1 MKHNTLMKLFA
12 IGMGM
17 ATLYGCGGDPAFSVN
32 TLQLGNGI
40 GDNFTA
46 STLEINDGA
55 VTGTSDIDV
64 HVVDD
69 DGLLSNEPITVTF
82 TSACI
87 VTGDSTVTP
96 ASVQNTNGIISTT
109 YTNISCTSDDDVV
122 ATTNTSPLLTATGV
136 VQATTGTTTVITQD
150 ELAIGSFSS
159 GTFTAGSLS
168 ASATTL
174 QPGGSTLITV
184 DIVDNQNQFSSE
196 PMDITFSSPCVA
208 FGFAGFDQST
218 VSNTNGSITVQFTDN
233 NSGCAATTVLAS
245 ATLTDPNTT
254 KTLAVG
260 GTVATV
266 GLTISATAPAPAG
279 TLSIGNGIGS
289 GFDNGTLNIQ
299 SQSLLTGGSTLITA
313 NIVDENSLLD
323 TTNSNTVNFQ
333 ILCDNL
339 GTYTLSDTSVTNST
353 GVFSTTFTDVS
364 CNGTVNI
371 AAYATLNG
379 ETKIASDSL
388 SIGTASPTE
397 EVYSIGELTGGGF
410 VAGQMNLSS
419 TSLNAGE
426 SSLITV
432 HVADS
437 AGNLYTSADTDVIFN
452 STCVGQG
459 TATID
464 VGDGT
469 SSTST
474 TTTGTATATYQAT
487 GCIGGDTVTATA
499 SGLNG
504 TTTASGTITVV
515 AAAFNTIEFVSATP
529 TQIGIQGMG
538 LNETTNVKFK
548 LVDESNGPVE
558 GQTVNFTLSNSAGG
572 ITLTNASAVSGADGE
587 VTAVVQ
593 SGKVQ
598 ANFVVT
604 ASTVV
609 GATTYVAS
617 SNTISVQ
624 DAIPAQNGLSLV
636 ASSLNP
642 EGYNKVATVAIT
654 AYVNDRNNNPVPDG
668 NRVNFLAEC
677 GNIGGSCETTSGS
690 CSVDW
695 VTTPIN
701 CTAYNDAT
709 DLGKVSIM
717 AYIDGEESFLDADAN
732 GEFGAGDTVLTNN
745 DEAYMDFDNSGG
757 FNGANDAYQDFN
769 GNGSHDNAA
778 ALGTGFNGALCV
790 SNCGTTD
797 RVHVY
802 KSTTLIAS
810 ASGAAVTFS
819 VGSVAATASTTTNFT
834 FTVKDSNGNI
844 MPAGTK
850 INISAST
857 GQIATSASYVVNNGN
872 PISAGEITTATTY
885 SSTFISGTAGDA
897 GLITLKV
904 EAPSGTTSYYY
915 LSIQ

>member
-12 IGMGM
+12 IGTTM
-17 ATLYGCGGDPAFSVN
+17 ATMYGCGGDPAFSVN

-40 GDNFTA
+40 GDNFNA
-46 STLEINDGA
+46 STLEINDGT
-55 VTGTSDIDV
+55 VTGTSDIGV
-64 HVVDD
+64 YVVDK
-69 DGLLSNEPITVTF
+69 DGLLSSEPVTVTF

-87 VTGDSTVTP
+87 VTGDATVSP
-96 ASVQNTNGIISTT
+96 ASVVNSNGIISTT
-109 YTNISCTSDDDVV
+109 YTNISCTGDDDVV
-122 ATTNTSPLLTATGV
+122 ATTNTTPLLTATGV
-136 VQATTGTTTVITQD
+136 VTPTTAPVTVITQD

-168 ASATTL
+168 ASATTI

-196 PMDITFSSPCVA
+196 PMDITFTSPCVA
-208 FGFAGFDQST
+208 FGYAGFDQST

-233 NSGCAATTVLAS
+233 NSGCSATTVLAS

-266 GLTISATAPAPAG
+266 ALTISTTAPAPAG

-289 GFDNGTLNIQ
+289 AFDNGRLNIQ
-299 SQSLLTGGSTLITA
+299 SPNLTTGGSSLLTV
-313 NIVDENSLLD
+313 NIVDENGLLD

-333 ILCDNL
+333 VQCDNL
-339 GTYTLSDTSVTNST
+339 GAYTLSAASVTNST

-379 ETKIASDSL
+379 ETKIASDAL
-388 SIGTASPTE
+388 SIGTTTITE
-397 EVYSIGELTGGGF
+397 TYSIGELTGGGF

-432 HVADS
+432 HVTDS
-437 AGNLYTSADTDVIFN
+437 AGNLYTTADTAVVFN

-459 TATID
+459 TATVD

-469 SSTST
+469 SSTT
-474 TTTGTATATYQAT
+474 TGTTGTATATYQAT
-487 GCIGGDTVTATA
+487 GCIGNDTVTATA
-499 SGLNG
+499 SSLNG
-504 TTTASGTITVV
+504 TTTASGTITVA

-529 TQIGIQGMG
+529 TQVGIQGMG
-538 LNETTNVKFK
+538 LNETTNVTFK
-548 LVDESNGPVE
+548 LVDESNGPVS

-604 ASTVV
+604 ASTTV
-609 GATTYVAS
+609 GAITYVAS

-642 EGYNKVATVAIT
+642 EGYNKVATVSIT

-677 GNIGGSCETTSGS
+677 GNIGGSCETISGS

-701 CTAYNDAT
+701 CLAYGDNT
-709 DLGKVSIM
+709 NLGKVSIM
-717 AYIDGEESFLDADAN
+717 AYIDGEESFLDADAD
-732 GEFGAGDTVLTNN
+732 GEFETGETVLTNN
-745 DEAYMDFDNSGG
+745 EEAYMDFDNSGA

-769 GNGSHDNAA
+769 GNGAHDSAA
-778 ALGTGFNGALCV
+778 ALGLGFNGALCV

-802 KSTTLIAS
+802 KDTTLIAS
-810 ASGAAVTFS
+810 TSGAVVTFS

-850 INISAST
+850 INLSAST
-857 GQIATSASYVVNNGN
+857 GQIATSAAYTVNNGN
-872 PISAGEITTATTY
+872 PISAGEITAATTY
-885 SSTFISGTAGDA
+885 SSTFISGTTGDS
-897 GLITLKV
+897 GLITVKV
-904 EAPSGTTSYYY
+904 EAPSGTTSFYY

>member
-12 IGMGM
+12 ISTSM

-46 STLEINDGA
+46 SALQIEDGA
-55 VTGTSDIDV
+55 IAGTSDIDV
-64 HVVDD
+64 HLVDD
-69 DGLLSNEPITVTF
+69 DGLLSSEPVTVTF

-87 VTGDSTVTP
+87 VTGDATVTP
-96 ASVQNTNGIISTT
+96 ASVQNSNGIISTT

-136 VQATTGTTTVITQD
+136 VTQTTVGPIVITQD
-150 ELAIGSFSS
+150 ELAIGSFSG
-159 GTFTAGSLS
+159 GTFTAGSLA
-168 ASATTL
+168 ASATTIL
-174 QPGGSTLITV
+174 PGGSTLITV
-184 DIVDNQNQFSSE
+184 DIVDNQNQASSE
-196 PMDITFSSPCVA
+196 PMDIAFTSPCVA
-208 FGFAGFDQST
+208 FGYAGFDQST
-218 VSNTNGSITVQFTDN
+218 VANTNGTITVQFTDN
-233 NSGCAATTVLAS
+233 NSGCLATTVKAE

-254 KTLAVG
+254 KTLALN

-266 GLTISATAPAPAG
+266 ALTVSANAPVTAG

-289 GFDNGTLNIQ
+289 GFDNGKLNIQ
-299 SQSLLTGGSTLITA
+299 SPSLTTGGSSLITV
-313 NIVDENSLLD
+313 NIVDDNNLLD

-333 ILCDNL
+333 IQCDNL
-339 GTYTLSDTSVTNST
+339 GAYTLSAASVTNST

-388 SIGTASPTE
+388 SIGTTSPTE
-397 EVYSIGELTGGGF
+397 TYSIGELTGGGF

-419 TSLNAGE
+419 NSLNAGE
-426 SSLITV
+426 SSQITV

-437 AGNLYTSADTDVIFN
+437 AGNLYTSIDTPVVFN

-464 VGDGT
+464 VGDG
-469 SSTST
+469 SAETST

-487 GCIGGDTVTATA
+487 GCIGNDTVTATA
-499 SGLNG
+499 SSLNG
-504 TTTASGTITVV
+504 TTNASATITVV

-529 TQIGIQGMG
+529 TQVGIQGMG

-558 GQTVNFTLSNSAGG
+558 GQTVNFSLSNSAGG
-572 ITLTNASAVSGADGE
+572 ISLTNASAVSSSNGE

-604 ASTVV
+604 ASTTV

-642 EGYNKVATVAIT
+642 EGYNKVATVSIT

-677 GNIGGSCETTSGS
+677 GNIGGSCETISGS

-701 CTAYNDAT
+701 CTAYSDST
-709 DLGKVSIM
+709 DLGKVSVM

-732 GEFGAGDTVLTNN
+732 GEFGTGDTVLTNN
-745 DEAYMDFDNSGG
+745 EEAYMDYDNSGG

-769 GNGSHDNAA
+769 GNGTHDNAT
-778 ALGTGFNGALCV
+778 ALGLGFNGALCV

-802 KSTTLIAS
+802 KNTTLIAS
-810 ASGAAVTFS
+810 ASSSAVVFS
-819 VGSVAATASTTTNFT
+819 VGSADATASAVTNFT

-850 INISAST
+850 INITTST
-857 GQIATSASYVVNNGN
+857 GTIATSPAFTVNNGN
-872 PISAGEITTATTY
+872 PISAGEITSATTY
-885 SSTFISGTAGDA
+885 SATFIAGSAGDS
-897 GLITLKV
+897 GLITVKV
-904 EAPSGTTSYYY
+904 EAPSGTTTFSY